1 MPFLFVPPVLGA
13 ALGVLG
19 AVALARIV
27 AREWQRVN
35 AELHPSEESIDEGRI
50 AKLTRDPK
58 TGVYRPE

>member
-1 MPFLFVPPVLGA
+1 MAPLFIPPVLAG

-27 AREWQRVN
+27 AKEWRRVN
-35 AELHPSEESIDEGRI
+35 AELHPPHKPVAGGEVRR
-50 AKLTRDPK
+50 LTRDPQ

>member
-1 MPFLFVPPVLGA
+1 MPLFFIPPVLAG

-19 AVALARIV
+19 AVALARLV

-35 AELHPSEESIDEGRI
+35 AELHPSDEVIDRGRI

-58 TGVYRPE
+58 TGIYRPE

>member
-1 MPFLFVPPVLGA
+1 MPFLFIPPVLAG

-35 AELHPSEESIDEGRI
+35 AELHPPEDSIDQGGI